1 MAGSSIRT
9 PNLHLT
15 DVNGIVKPFRIP
27 AALPVSLKLDHLTSE
42 WRVAGHMYH
51 LRQSVQGGHVGGV
64 GETVTQL
71 TVHVHHASC
80 HAFRVV
86 CQKTLSVTTQL
97 WQTCIEYL

>member
-1 MAGSSIRT
+1 MCCPAAGSSIRT

-15 DVNGIVKPFRIP
+15 DVNVVIH
-27 AALPVSLKLDHLTSE
+27 AALPVSLKLDYLTNE
-42 WRVAGHMYH
+42 WRVAGHMYL

-80 HAFRVV
+80 HAFREV
-86 CQKTLSVTTQL
+86 CQKTLSVITQL